1 MAELILNVD
10 DFEPQRYARSAV
22 LRAAGFD
29 VVEAAT
35 GREALERV
43 REHRPGLVL
52 LDIHL
57 PDLDGFDVCRRIKAD
72 PASTSVLVLHVS
84 ATFVDADARV
94 EALDN
99 GADGYLPEPLDP
111 RELVAEARSLLRM
124 AAAERRAR
132 EVAFELQRREAE
144 IVSIYDSAPI
154 GLCVFDAQG
163 RFLRVN
169 RRLAEINGVP
179 PEAHIGRTFWEV
191 VPDIARQMAPLLRQV
206 LDRGEP
212 VVGIEVTGEVPSQP
226 GVVRT
231 WVENWFPIRDGA
243 GRPVAVNVAAEEI
256 THLKQVEEEL
266 RGANRTKD
274 EFLATLSH
282 ELRTPLNAIL
292 GWSNLL
298 QRGVLDQA
306 TTRQAIDA
314 VARNAEAQ
322 RQLIADVLDISRM
335 VSGKLRL
342 QVSDVD
348 PAEIV
353 GLAVESMRPAF
364 EAKNVELALACEVSP
379 GPIRADPDRLQQIAW
394 NLLSNAVKFTPAGGR
409 VSVRLARHQGMLDLV
424 VADTGAG
431 IRQDFLA
438 HVFDRFAQ
446 ADSSSTRHHS
456 GLGLGLSIV
465 RQLVEMHGGRVEA
478 SSEGEGKGAT
488 FTVSLPAPER
498 ARPSGERPST
508 GSDGPVQVPRLLAG
522 LRVLVVDDLADA
534 RALAS
539 TVIEKAAG
547 EVVLAG
553 SGQEALT
560 AFAAHRP
567 DVVVADL
574 AMPGMDGYE
583 FLRRLRALPNESGPD
598 VPVVALTAYGSDEDR
613 ARVLAA
619 GFAAHLP
626 KPALPAELVATIA
639 AAVRRAA

>member
-29 VVEAAT
+29 VVDAAS
-35 GREALERV
+35 GREALEVV
-43 REHRPGLVL
+43 RERRPALVV

-72 PASTSVLVLHVS
+72 PTSTSVLVLHVS

-99 GADGYLPEPLDP
+99 GADGYLPEPLDS

-124 AAAERRAR
+124 AAAERSAR
-132 EVAFELQRREAE
+132 EAALELQRREAE
-144 IVSIYDSAPI
+144 IASIYDSAPI
-154 GLCVFDAQG
+154 GLCVFDAEG
-163 RFLRVN
+163 RFVRIN
-169 RRLAEINGVP
+169 RRLAEINGFP
-179 PEAHIGRTFWEV
+179 PEAHVGRTFREV
-191 VPDIARQMAPLLRQV
+191 LPGIAEQVEPLLRQV

-212 VVGIEVTGEVPSQP
+212 AVGVEITGEVPSQP
-226 GVVRT
+226 GVART
-231 WVENWFPIRDGA
+231 WVENWFPIRDAA

-266 RGANRTKD
+266 RRANRIKD

-292 GWSNLL
+292 GWSSLL
-298 QRGVLDQA
+298 QRGVLDPAA
-306 TTRQAIDA
+306 TKQAIDA
-314 VARNAEAQ
+314 IARNADAQ

-335 VSGKLRL
+335 ISGKLRL
-342 QVSDVD
+342 QVADVD
-348 PAEIV
+348 PAEVV

-364 EAKNVELALACEVSP
+364 EAKNVELTLAAAEAP
-379 GPIRADPDRLQQIAW
+379 GLIRADPDRLQQIAW
-394 NLLSNAVKFTPAGGR
+394 NLLSNAVKFTPTGGR
-409 VSVRLARHQGMLDLV
+409 VSVRLVRHEGRLDLV

-438 HVFDRFAQ
+438 HVFDRFVQ

-465 RQLVEMHGGRVEA
+465 RQLVELHGGRVEA
-478 SSEGEGKGAT
+478 WSEGEGKGAT

-498 ARPSGERPST
+498 AEVAGDRHAT
-508 GSDGPVQVPRLLAG
+508 DCDGPVAVQRLLAG

-553 SGQEALT
+553 SGQEGLAAFT
-560 AFAAHRP
+560 ARRP

-583 FLRRLRALPNESGPD
+583 FLRRLRALPKEAGVA

-613 ARVLAA
+613 ARALAA

-639 AAVRRAA
+639 AAARRAA